1 MQRLARIINSAHHER
16 MAAAA
21 VRRYSR
27 NPTQAFNASGLSVPN
42 IGVRSYSVHQRIALL
57 ITNRFVSADPDPHS
71 ASTGP
76 ASNQSAVRR
85 LCVSAMAGRNR
96 DVEKANS

>member
-1 MQRLARIINSAHHER
+1 

-42 IGVRSYSVHQRIALL
+42 IGVRPYSVHQRIALL
-57 ITNRFVSADPDPHS
+57 ITNRFVSAES
-71 ASTGP
+71 GSTLRFNGARFGIKVLSVDYAFQP
-76 ASNQSAVRR
+76 WPVGIVTLKKRTLS
-85 LCVSAMAGRNR
+85 
-96 DVEKANS
+96 